1 VFGAGAQVG
10 AQLIA
15 FASRFG
21 PHLVQHLAGVGA
33 DPLGFGLGSAG
44 GGLGAGG
51 LLLSPPGGG
60 LGGGRVSEGV
70 DPVPQ
75 PGTQRGDPVG
85 LGAQRPQQLRAGQ
98 PGHRH
103 RLVGV
108 GRGRGAG
115 LGGSQAAA
123 FPPRGDLGVPAALAV
138 LGGPSGTGGRGGG
151 LVAAGVLAGPP
162 CSAGRSAGGV
172 VAGHLAVSFVRA
184 YLNSI
189 GLGFGSQY
197 LTERYETIRRN
208 QSGPAARNAVS
219 CQVAADL
226 ALSHGSGQR
235 VGHVSR
241 GLAILQ
247 VAASGPEAAAAAVDM
262 AAGWGELAVKDALA
276 A

>member
-85 LGAQRPQQLRAGQ
+85 LGAQRPQQIG
-98 PGHRH
+98 PGHP
-103 RLVGV
+103 
-108 GRGRGAG
+108 
-115 LGGSQAAA
+115 GGGKRA
-123 FPPRGDLGVPAALAV
+123 AV
-138 LGGPSGTGGRGGG
+138 LGRADFRPGLLGGRTCLCNADPKCRHDHRLKQHPRWNADRLPDGHIRWTAPSGRT
-151 LVAAGVLAGPP
+151 
-162 CSAGRSAGGV
+162 
-172 VAGHLAVSFVRA
+172 
-184 YLNSI
+184 YT
-189 GLGFGSQY
+189 
-197 LTERYETIRRN
+197 TEPTRYPI
-208 QSGPAARNAVS
+208 
-219 CQVAADL
+219 
-226 ALSHGSGQR
+226 
-235 VGHVSR
+235 
-241 GLAILQ
+241 
-247 VAASGPEAAAAAVDM
+247 
-262 AAGWGELAVKDALA
+262 
-276 A
+276 